1 MGIGSSR
8 QRGNIQHAP
17 RHHGGG
23 RRRKRGYIRARKPAT
38 TALPLVPTIT
48 QPFYTFN
55 YPFAAIPGYGR
66 VRPMPSPY
74 LPISYNNYPIPSP
87 YLMMRPPQL
96 SASPYGAQMPIQPV
110 YNNPAFASP
119 APVGNPYY
127 PSVPPARL
135 LTDWTGGGKISP
147 GFLGPPL

>member
-1 MGIGSSR
+1 MGIASSR
-8 QRGNIQHAP
+8 QRANIKPSPGHHA
-17 RHHGGG
+17 GGKH
-23 RRRKRGYIRARKPAT
+23 RRRGHIRVRKPT
-38 TALPLVPTIT
+38 TTTLPLAATIT

-55 YPFAAIPGYGR
+55 YPLAVIPGYGR

-74 LPISYNNYPIPSP
+74 LPMSYNNYPIPSP

-96 SASPYGAQMPIQPV
+96 SYTPQMPIQPV
-110 YNNPAFASP
+110 YNNPGFASP
-119 APVGNPYY
+119 APVGNAYY
-127 PSVPPARL
+127 PSGLPARL